1 MFIKYFT
8 SSIIVFAALFAGCSS
23 PTLLDQHWGR
33 SAETARFSQ
42 TLNPDA
48 AEENNP
54 VTGMDGQSAVNT
66 HNGYRD
72 SFKQQEASSGYD
84 ITVTGLN
91 EKK

>member
-8 SSIIVFAALFAGCSS
+8 SSIIVFGVLFAGCST

-33 SAETARFSQ
+33 SAQTARFNQ

-48 AEENNP
+48 EQDKTP

-66 HNGYRD
+66 FNGYRD
-72 SFKQQEASSGYD
+72 SFKRQEASSGYD
-84 ITVTGLN
+84 ITVTGLS